1 MLCVLEREGESILE
15 CMFSVFSF
23 SFFCNKIAWGELGGA
38 INALDHHPETR
49 KMKVCVDWGG
59 GWGVGVDETVV

>member
-38 INALDHHPETR
+38 INALDHHPEDQEDES
-49 KMKVCVDWGG
+49 VCGLG
-59 GWGVGVDETVV
+59 RGVGVDETVV